1 MKIKWEKLP
10 KRINAFTVRSA
21 VAADLDTGDIIQHY
35 SSNTRITLTERCI
48 TPQGTYYRTDSMSK
62 HGLNWAF
69 EASAFGLPNEL
80 APPVPSTTPNSLK
93 PVSPRRTALQN
104 KKISKKASAPKG
116 GEEKKLKKKILNKL
130 FGK

>member
-21 VAADLDTGDIIQHY
+21 VAADLNTGDIIQHY

-93 PVSPRRTALQN
+93 PVSPKKTALQN
-104 KKISKKASAPKG
+104 KKISEKASAPKG